1 MDKYID
7 IVLTLTGVFCVAP
20 PWVIKEGDLVS
31 VPDVLTGEPK
41 MLQVLSVATDSVGGD
56 YITQIEKYVGHDL
69 PRITAKYQKSEVDWN
84 AELYE

>member
-20 PWVIKEGDLVS
+20 PWVIEEGDLVS
-31 VPDVLTGEPK
+31 VPDVLTGKPK
-41 MLQVLSVATDSVGGD
+41 MLEVISVATDSVGGD
-56 YITQIEKYVGHDL
+56 YITQIEKYVGGKL
-69 PRITAKYQKSEVDWN
+69 PKIIAKHKKSEVEWN